1 MSIKFIKVRFNLNN
15 PNDRKAYDIIKK
27 VSGQNTYIKN
37 AIIALDGQKQD
48 DSLVEKIVAAVR
60 SELSKVQTFSSP
72 VPFQMTEP
80 EDKDSAEDLNGEKYE
95 LVDEVNNSL
104 LYNTPITS
112 NMYVRFSSGA
122 MPAVLARLIASM

>member
-60 SELSKVQTFSSP
+60 SELSKVQISSNTLP
-72 VPFQMTEP
+72 IQITES
-80 EDKDSAEDLNGEKYE
+80 ENKGNT
-95 LVDEVNNSL
+95 DES
-104 LYNTPITS
+104 
-112 NMYVRFSSGA
+112 MD
-122 MPAVLARLIASM
+122 IADAFLDAL

>member
-15 PNDRKAYDIIKK
+15 PNDREAYEIIKK

-60 SELSKVQTFSSP
+60 SELSKVQISSNTLP
-72 VPFQMTEP
+72 IQITES
-80 EDKDSAEDLNGEKYE
+80 ENKGNA
-95 LVDEVNNSL
+95 DES
-104 LYNTPITS
+104 
-112 NMYVRFSSGA
+112 MD
-122 MPAVLARLIASM
+122 IADAFLDAL

>member
-1 MSIKFIKVRFNLNN
+1 MSVKFIKVRFNLNN

-37 AIIALDGQKQD
+37 AIIALDGQKQN
-48 DSLVEKIVAAVR
+48 DSLVENIVAAVR

-80 EDKDSAEDLNGEKYE
+80 KDKDSAEESMD
-95 LVDEVNNSL
+95 
-104 LYNTPITS
+104 
-112 NMYVRFSSGA
+112 
-122 MPAVLARLIASM
+122 IADAFLDAL

>member
-60 SELSKVQTFSSP
+60 SELSKVQISSNTLP
-72 VPFQMTEP
+72 IQITES
-80 EDKDSAEDLNGEKYE
+80 ENKGNA
-95 LVDEVNNSL
+95 DES
-104 LYNTPITS
+104 
-112 NMYVRFSSGA
+112 MD
-122 MPAVLARLIASM
+122 IADAFLDAL

>member
-48 DSLVEKIVAAVR
+48 DSLVENIIAAVR
-60 SELSKVQTFSSP
+60 SELSKVQLSSNTLP
-72 VPFQMTEP
+72 IQMSEP
-80 EDKDSAEDLNGEKYE
+80 EDKGNA
-95 LVDEVNNSL
+95 DE
-104 LYNTPITS
+104 
-112 NMYVRFSSGA
+112 
-122 MPAVLARLIASM
+122 SMDVADAFLDAL

>member
-15 PNDRKAYDIIKK
+15 PNDRKAYEIIKK

-60 SELSKVQTFSSP
+60 SELSKVQISSNTLP
-72 VPFQMTEP
+72 IQITES
-80 EDKDSAEDLNGEKYE
+80 ENKGNA
-95 LVDEVNNSL
+95 DES
-104 LYNTPITS
+104 
-112 NMYVRFSSGA
+112 MD
-122 MPAVLARLIASM
+122 IADAFLDAL

>member
-60 SELSKVQTFSSP
+60 SELSKVQISSNTLP
-72 VPFQMTEP
+72 IQITES
-80 EDKDSAEDLNGEKYE
+80 ENKGNA
-95 LVDEVNNSL
+95 DE
-104 LYNTPITS
+104 
-112 NMYVRFSSGA
+112 
-122 MPAVLARLIASM
+122 SMDVADAFLDAL